1 MSESFV
7 WTTDILSSSVWGCYS
22 DSMTQGHFSGC
33 CFVIMCSCRLL
44 SQYLTVY
51 LYDVSCCECDRIL
64 WYVSQVLRRL
74 RSLTWGLWREPKVV
88 WCGPNVVFWGL
99 VPPPFSSLSPTPCT
113 CPSKFLLWLK
123 KGKKKKGKWDVS
135 KTVSG
140 AGGVRAICE
149 EQQNKKVIYPFH
161 NKYLLRHNTV
171 TLVLF
176 FFFLM

>member
-7 WTTDILSSSVWGCYS
+7 WTTDVLSSSVWGCYS

-74 RSLTWGLWREPKVV
+74 RSFTWGLWREPKVV

-123 KGKKKKGKWDVS
+123 KGKWDVS

-140 AGGVRAICE
+140 VGGVRAICE

-176 FFFLM
+176 FFFLR

>member
-7 WTTDILSSSVWGCYS
+7 WTTDVLSSSVWGCYS

-64 WYVSQVLRRL
+64 WCVSQVLRRL

-123 KGKKKKGKWDVS
+123 KGKKKKKRGNETCLKQCQGSGELERFVRNS
-135 KTVSG
+135 KTRRWFIHFTIS
-140 AGGVRAICE
+140 ICCD
-149 EQQNKKVIYPFH
+149 
-161 NKYLLRHNTV
+161 T
-171 TLVLF
+171 TL
-176 FFFLM
+176 